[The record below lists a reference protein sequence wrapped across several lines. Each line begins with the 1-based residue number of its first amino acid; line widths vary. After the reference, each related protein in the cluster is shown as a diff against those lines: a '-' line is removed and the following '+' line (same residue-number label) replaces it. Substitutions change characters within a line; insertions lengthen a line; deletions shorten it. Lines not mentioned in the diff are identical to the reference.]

1 MNSTFKVG
9 YNSQTGKAV
18 CKVIF
23 EEIKQIIEEKS
34 SNPGVSPDT
43 FVFHEDEDE
52 RDKMVREF
60 LHHPLYSEPYDFYQ
74 KGCRIKIPNGK
85 TLVTIEPI
93 DERDLF
99 YRFRHAVLNRF
110 VPYDTL
116 VALNQENKAIESG
129 DKKSTPGGLPIRKYY
144 DGEDLANKINEFFD
158 WLDNTEYATQAQR
171 WPNIS
176 QF

>member
-1 MNSTFKVG
+1 MNSSFKVG

-23 EEIKQIIEEKS
+23 EEIKQITEVKS
-34 SNPGVSPDT
+34 PTPGVTPDT
-43 FVFHEDEDE
+43 IVFHEDEDE

-60 LHHPLYSEPYDFYQ
+60 LHNPLYSEPYQFYQ
-74 KGCRIKIPNGK
+74 KGCRLPIGNGK

-93 DERDLF
+93 EEGDLF
-99 YRFRHAVLNRF
+99 YRLRHALLNRF

-116 VALNQENKAIESG
+116 VALNQEKKAVESG
-129 DKKSTPGGLPIRKYY
+129 EKKSTIGGLPTRKYC
-144 DGEDLANKINEFFD
+144 DGEDMAHKINEFFD
-158 WLDNTEYATQAQR
+158 WISGLEYASDEQR
-171 WPNIS
+171 YPQIR